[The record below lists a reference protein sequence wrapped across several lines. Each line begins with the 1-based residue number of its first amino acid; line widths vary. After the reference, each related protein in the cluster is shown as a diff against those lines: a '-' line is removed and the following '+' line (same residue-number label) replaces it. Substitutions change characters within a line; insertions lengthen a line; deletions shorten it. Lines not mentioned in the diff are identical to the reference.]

1 MAVLLVAVE
10 RWWQF
15 VDWPALARWVWG
27 RPLSAH
33 LLVLSVVGVVAVVV
47 RTRLHRKRQD
57 EPELVDER
65 PPIRVMRW
73 WMVLFGVALVMGTT
87 WWAAHWLLTEA
98 AGAADPSRARIEAM
112 RTALTVG
119 AGTGGGVALLL
130 AARKQWLSER
140 TQAHNED
147 DATERRITELY
158 TKAVEQLGSDKA
170 PVRLGGLYALE
181 RLAQNNPSHRQTI
194 VDVICAYLRMPYTP
208 PHEGTTRRFGLPFP
222 VRPGKT
228 RVPCLRPTSGRDDLS
243 GSDQR
248 GARVEE
254 LQVRLA
260 AQDILTRH
268 LRPGPH
274 QRPVATFWDGI
285 SLNLT
290 KATLVNMNLNH
301 CRTQRLDLGGVQ
313 FSGEASFGGAQFSG
327 EASFGGAQFSGNAWF
342 GGAQFSGNAWF
353 GGAQF
358 SGIVDFSNV
367 QAPVDLE
374 GAMAWIDVDE
384 AVARVWPEG
393 WSVQEPG
400 SPDAGRHDS
409 VKGVWGYLVKVSERE
424 EVSGESAPATD
435 G

>member
-27 RPLSAH
+27 RSLSAH
-33 LLVLSVVGVVAVVV
+33 LLVLSVVGLVVVGV
-47 RTRLHRKRQD
+47 RTRQHRRRKSQ
-57 EPELVDER
+57 PELVDER

-98 AGAADPSRARIEAM
+98 AGASDPSRARIEAM

-119 AGTGGGVALLL
+119 AGTGGGVVLLL

-140 TQAHNED
+140 AQAHNED
-147 DATERRITELY
+147 DASERRITELY

-208 PHEGTTRRFGLPFP
+208 PRENTARRFGLPVP
-222 VRPGKT
+222 VRPGPT
-228 RVPCLRPTSGRDDLS
+228 RRACLRLAAGQDD
-243 GSDQR
+243 G
-248 GARVEE
+248 GASSEKDTRMEE

-268 LRPGPH
+268 LRPGRYLFRGRH
-274 QRPVATFWDGI
+274 QQPVATFWGGI
-285 SLNLT
+285 SLNLSN
-290 KATLVNMNLNH
+290 ATLVDFGLSG
-301 CRTQRLDLGGVQ
+301 CRIQWIDADNVKFGGDARFTGTQFRGG
-313 FSGEASFGGAQFSG
+313 ARFGGAQFGGDARFEQAEFPSG
-327 EASFGGAQFSGNAWF
+327 AWFDGAQFGGDARFEQAEFPSGAWFGDAQFDRDACFTDARFGAQAWFSGAQFSGDARF
-342 GGAQFSGNAWF
+342 DGAQFSRRALFRACLTW
-353 GGAQF
+353 
-358 SGIVDFSNV
+358 
-367 QAPVDLE
+367 
-374 GAMAWIDVDE
+374 
-384 AVARVWPEG
+384 
-393 WSVQEPG
+393 
-400 SPDAGRHDS
+400 
-409 VKGVWGYLVKVSERE
+409 
-424 EVSGESAPATD
+424 
-435 G
+435 